1 VFKKETTSTATRGLE
16 TSTAHRSSIVL
27 MSSSD
32 HLVDHYEAASFE
44 FGLYVPV
51 EFEMAY
57 TQERLC

>member
-1 VFKKETTSTATRGLE
+1 VFKKETMSTATRGLE
-16 TSTAHRSSIVL
+16 TSPVSRSSIVL
-27 MSSSD
+27 TSSPD

-57 TQERLC
+57 TR